1 MSRRQSTNET
11 RLLFLQ
17 ALEKPL
23 DKQSEFIQR
32 SLEDYFND
40 VDIQTKGY
48 IENIIEYDNSSI
60 NDIYEFII
68 KTKRTDASNIAG
80 NIASS
85 LIDHPQNPWLHLLRF
100 GLEIQSED
108 MYMDRVNQ
116 SIAASLNNLKNDE
129 DKNKA
134 INYIINIINNGIN
147 EHTLSVDNGNLTI
160 INLLENSNLIKDDKI
175 YMLKLLNELNL
186 ISDEL
191 KIITYTLLTESILN
205 NYKKIKS
212 KLN

>member
-1 MSRRQSTNET
+1 
-11 RLLFLQ
+11 
-17 ALEKPL
+17 
-23 DKQSEFIQR
+23 
-32 SLEDYFND
+32 
-40 VDIQTKGY
+40 
-48 IENIIEYDNSSI
+48 
-60 NDIYEFII
+60 
-68 KTKRTDASNIAG
+68 
-80 NIASS
+80 
-85 LIDHPQNPWLHLLRF
+85 
-100 GLEIQSED
+100 
-108 MYMDRVNQ
+108 MDRVNQ
-116 SIAASLNNLKNDE
+116 SIAASINNLKNDE

-191 KIITYTLLTESILN
+191 KIIAHTLLTESILN